1 MHTRIEDK
9 EILNP
14 DETIRLYK
22 LSNRK
27 FRRFLAEEKLSFVL
41 TYSNR
46 NLVIRSKFEKYL
58 EQNPRI
64 REELR
69 NNASEATRQ

>member
-1 MHTRIEDK
+1 MRTRIEDK

-27 FRRFLAEEKLSFVL
+27 FRRFLAEERRSFVL

-46 NLVIRSKFEKYL
+46 NLVIRAKFEKYL
-58 EQNPRI
+58 EHNPKI

-69 NNASEATRQ
+69 NNAREAKRQ

>member
-1 MHTRIEDK
+1 MRTRIEDK

-27 FRRFLAEEKLSFVL
+27 FRRFLAEERRSFVL

-46 NLVIRSKFEKYL
+46 NLVIRSKFEEYL

-69 NNASEATRQ
+69 NNAREAKRQ